1 MTQPALALLLLLA
14 GPAPLSITGEGFA
27 VAPVRVN
34 GSGPY
39 LLIVDTAAGASAMFP
54 HLVEALDLDPE
65 SGRRVSV
72 QGASGVKQVP
82 LHRIGPIETAGVRSE
97 GVSAVVLDTSHL
109 FPDGRQESFG
119 ILGADFL
126 LDYDVEL
133 DFVAGEMRLA
143 GPAVNAP
150 ADSLPFEN
158 LYGRFLVIPARV
170 NGAEVTAVVDTGARR
185 TLLNWHAAKA
195 AGLEPGD
202 ERLVADDAVRGAT
215 PDETEAWSFHAKTL
229 EAGGAKWKKA
239 RLGISDLPVFAALGL
254 ADQPAMILGV
264 NLLTDRSLRIDY
276 DEKRL
281 LIGAPGARAR

>member
-1 MTQPALALLLLLA
+1 MTQPTLALLLLLA
-14 GPAPLSITGEGFA
+14 GPAPLSITSEGFP

-34 GSGPY
+34 DSGPY

-54 HLVEALDLDPE
+54 HLLEALEIDPE
-65 SGRRVSV
+65 GGDRVSV
-72 QGASGVKQVP
+72 QGASGVRQVP
-82 LHRIGPIETAGVRSE
+82 LHRIGPIATAGVSSE
-97 GVSAVVLDTSHL
+97 ALNAVVLDTSHL
-109 FPDGRQESFG
+109 FPGGQRDCLG

-133 DFVAGEMRLA
+133 DFAAGEMRLA

-150 ADSLPFEN
+150 KESLPFEH

-185 TLLNWHAAKA
+185 TLLNWHAARA

-202 ERLVADDAVRGAT
+202 ERLVRDDAVRGAT
-215 PDETEAWSFHAKTL
+215 TDETEAWSFRAGTL
-229 EAGGAKWKKA
+229 EAGGADWRKPK
-239 RLGISDLPVFAALGL
+239 LGIADLPVFAALGL
-254 ADQPAMILGV
+254 ADKPAMILGV

-281 LIGAPGARAR
+281 LISAEAR